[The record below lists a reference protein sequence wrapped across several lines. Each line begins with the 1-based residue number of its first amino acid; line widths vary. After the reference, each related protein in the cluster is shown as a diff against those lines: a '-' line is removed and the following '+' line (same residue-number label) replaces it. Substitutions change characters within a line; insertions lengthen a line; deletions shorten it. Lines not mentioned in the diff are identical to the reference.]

1 MTTAKRTGLLNRP
14 DADAGLAPVH
24 DSFADFLAAKAIVR
38 QEASLPP
45 SLSATYDE
53 TVLFMVELAG
63 LNEAWP
69 SGSPP
74 KARCWPA
81 G

>member
-1 MTTAKRTGLLNRP
+1 MR
-14 DADAGLAPVH
+14 LAPLH

-45 SLSATYDE
+45 RLNAGYEE

-63 LNEAWP
+63 LDDALALRLATE
-69 SGSPP
+69 SPLGH
-74 KARCWPA
+74 A
-81 G
+81 GDRGMPGRN